1 MDVLEEVQPLWTYL
15 RKCNLMDVLEEVLPL
30 WTYPYGRT
38 SGSATLMDVLEEVQ
52 PLWTYL
58 RLCNPYG
65 RT

>member
-1 MDVLEEVQPLWTYL
+1 MDVLEEVQTYLRCATLMDVLEEVKWTYL
-15 RKCNLMDVLEEVLPL
+15 RKCN
-30 WTYPYGRT
+30 PYGRT

-58 RLCNPYG
+58 RKCNPYG

>member
-15 RKCNLMDVLEEVLPL
+15 RKCNVLEEVVDVLEEV
-30 WTYPYGRT
+30 
-38 SGSATLMDVLEEVQ
+38 LMDVLEEVQ

-58 RLCNPYG
+58 RKCNPYG

>member
-15 RKCNLMDVLEEVLPL
+15 RKCN
-30 WTYPYGRT
+30 PYGRT

-58 RLCNPYG
+58 RKCNPYG